1 MNKLVAVNR
10 TVAQQPI
17 KTRCKGAT
25 PNKKN
30 TNGKHDILEIHKDI
44 MSMFDNEHEELPKHI
59 EQLARLKSIIDN
71 TTSEKERRVAREKST
86 VLEREIQMIE
96 SGVRE
101 GKYHHQTRNLLKEY
115 ADLMDK
121 PVKVD
126 FMSNTADLAN
136 TKKNTLINNYL
147 NIAKKYIPIEIV
159 PLTTN
164 NNKCAEC
171 DVYMQYEDD
180 HLLICPMCGFS
191 YKQLATV
198 SNYTENNRINVTQ
211 RYVYEKRAHF
221 VDSVKKF
228 QGKQNTTIH
237 DNVYKA
243 LRKKIENHGLELSQV
258 TKEHI
263 YEFLSL
269 TSNAGHY
276 EDITLI
282 YYVITGVPPP
292 NISHLEEE
300 LYSLFEQIEAIYNR
314 IKPPDRRNFLN
325 GQYVLFKLLEKLNYK
340 CRQEDFYILKTRDKM
355 LEHDQVWKRICD
367 ELSWTY
373 KDTV

>member
-1 MNKLVAVNR
+1 M
-10 TVAQQPI
+10 Q
-17 KTRCKGAT
+17 
-25 PNKKN
+25 
-30 TNGKHDILEIHKDI
+30 
-44 MSMFDNEHEELPKHI
+44 MFDNEHAELPKHM
-59 EQLARLKSIIDN
+59 EQLARIKSIIDN
-71 TTSEKERRVAREKST
+71 ATSEKERHVAREKLA

-115 ADLMDK
+115 MDLMDK

-147 NIAKKYIPIEIV
+147 NIAKKYIHIEII
-159 PLTTN
+159 PLSTN

-180 HLLICPMCGFS
+180 HLLICPMCGFT

-282 YYVITGVPPP
+282 YYAITGVPPP